1 MGTGK
6 EKFTGDHVVHS
17 HSKCALFMRW
27 GLKRYCDTEKLHF
40 ITWSCFE
47 RKPVLGTPE
56 RRDLLLDVLERMRVG
71 TVSSWLAMW

>member
-1 MGTGK
+1 
-6 EKFTGDHVVHS
+6 
-17 HSKCALFMRW
+17 MRW